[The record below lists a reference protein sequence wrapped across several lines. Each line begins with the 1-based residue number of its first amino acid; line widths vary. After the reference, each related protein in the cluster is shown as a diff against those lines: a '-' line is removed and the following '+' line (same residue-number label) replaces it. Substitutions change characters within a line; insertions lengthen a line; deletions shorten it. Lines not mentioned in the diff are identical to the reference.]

1 MLALQN
7 FKTLIEEGFNEIVA
21 DSDDF
26 RVARINCQLMTL
38 KCN

>member
-26 RVARINCQLMTL
+26 RVSYKLSTDDIKM
-38 KCN
+38 